1 MRLSMLGF
9 GVVCSRLVAGCG
21 DSGGPESEQAS
32 APVIEPDTRLT
43 DAVNET
49 LDKAK
54 AVEDA
59 GLERKAEMDA
69 RLQQLES
76 GDDKDEQP

>member
-1 MRLSMLGF
+1 MRLSMLGI
-9 GVVCSRLVAGCG
+9 GVVSASLVAGCG
-21 DSGGPESEQAS
+21 DSGGPETEQAA